1 METFYQTGY
10 FDFSFFESRFPSGIE
25 TFGKS
30 FFLRSRFGLFGLVDN
45 VCGFFFRFA
54 DEFLCLIASF
64 LRINLRHV
72 HLSLCFFKSGFL
84 CVFDNFI
91 GFAVSVGYELLFFN
105 FPLTFKFFRFVFEI
119 FKCRPLGNRNGFYHL
134 GSSFR
139 FKGFL

>member
-1 METFYQTGY
+1 M
-10 FDFSFFESRFPSGIE
+10 RRR
-25 TFGKS
+25 
-30 FFLRSRFGLFGLVDN
+30 LGLFGLVDN

-91 GFAVSVGYELLFFN
+91 GFAVSVGYELFFFD
-105 FPLTFKFFRFVFEI
+105 FPLTLKFFRFVFEI
-119 FKCRPLGNRNGFYHL
+119 LKRRPLGNGIGFYHL
-134 GSSFR
+134 VGSLR
-139 FKGFL
+139 FKGFR